1 MVAQI
6 YVVRH
11 AESAHNVSKDFNH
24 RDPPLTELG
33 FQQAS
38 QLAQAF
44 PYGPRVG
51 AILVSPL
58 RRTIQTTLA
67 AFSHILDKRYFSL
80 DSGQGIE
87 DGAIL
92 IVDPDLQERSTFPCD
107 TGSPRSLLEETFPY
121 LSFDGL
127 EDTWYFKEAAYSS
140 ENEAVEERA
149 AKVRRYIAHLL
160 AKLKD
165 QEKNH
170 LVVVTHGVFMK
181 FLVGDDSI
189 DLPKAGWKVYTL
201 ETREANYT
209 LVPAEGL

>member
-1 MVAQI
+1 MAAQI
-6 YVVRH
+6 FVVRH
-11 AESAHNVSKDFNH
+11 AEAAHNVSKDFNH

-33 FQQAS
+33 FQQAR
-38 QLAQAF
+38 QLAETF

-67 AFSHILDKRYFSL
+67 AFSHILDKRYFSP

-92 IVDPDLQERSTFPCD
+92 IVDPDLQERSSFPCD
-107 TGSPRSLLEETFPY
+107 TGSSRSLLEETFPY
-121 LSFDGL
+121 LSFNGL
-127 EDTWYFKEAAYSS
+127 EDTWYVKEAAYSS

-149 AKVRRYIAHLL
+149 ARVRRYIAHLL

-170 LVVVTHGVFMK
+170 LIILTHGVFMK

-189 DLPKAGWKVYTL
+189 DLPKAGWKGYTL
-201 ETREANYT
+201 KTREANYT

>member
-1 MVAQI
+1 MAAQI

-44 PYGPRVG
+44 PYGPHVG
-51 AILVSPL
+51 VILVSPL
-58 RRTIQTTLA
+58 RRAIQTTLA
-67 AFSHILDKRYFSL
+67 AFPHILDKRYFSP

-92 IVDPDLQERSTFPCD
+92 IVDPDLQERSGFPCD

-121 LSFDGL
+121 LPFDGL
-127 EDTWYFKEAAYSS
+127 EDTWYVKEAAYSS

-149 AKVRRYIAHLL
+149 ARVRHYIAHLL

-165 QEKNH
+165 QEKNT
-170 LVVVTHGVFMK
+170 LIVLTHGVFMK
-181 FLVGDDSI
+181 SLVGDDRI
-189 DLPKAGWKVYTL
+189 DLPKAGWKAYTL
-201 ETREANYT
+201 KTREANYT
-209 LVPAEGL
+209 FVPAEGL